1 MANDSSAGTTSA
13 TAAEHATQRDVL
25 AHGKLNVLGIFGP
38 DDDLQALVRMPGG
51 RVRRI
56 AKGTR
61 LAAGKVVAIDTNG
74 LMVLKGGRSRRIA
87 LPGG

>member
-1 MANDSSAGTTSA
+1 MAQNSPAGA
-13 TAAEHATQRDVL
+13 TPANVAEHATQRDVL
-25 AHGKLNVLGIFGP
+25 THGKLNVLGIFGT

-51 RVRRI
+51 RVRRVS
-56 AKGTR
+56 KGTR
-61 LAAGKVVAIDTNG
+61 LAAGKVVAIDAGG